1 MATKKNETQLSL
13 TFRAEDRFTYWWSP
27 TSIFSFASR
36 LPSLRHPKPNYRN
49 RMCICIKPLYASFQ
63 GSCGPR
69 PIESLDTVSLNPYAM
84 ALPDTIFECHNPPKH
99 FHHEVI
105 PFAPA
110 TGSDLKVTSRKLEG
124 PKNNKRPSTK
134 KPTILIDW
142 WSIMPPTI

>member
-1 MATKKNETQLSL
+1 MGREFSHRCGDITFRRLHSVTGKSGGKKGLLGNEGRAGGVITCTRVATKKNETQLSL

-69 PIESLDTVSLNPYAM
+69 SIESLDTVSLNPYAM
-84 ALPDTIFECHNPPKH
+84 ALPDTIFECHNPPNI
-99 FHHEVI
+99 F
-105 PFAPA
+105 
-110 TGSDLKVTSRKLEG
+110 T
-124 PKNNKRPSTK
+124 TK
-134 KPTILIDW
+134 
-142 WSIMPPTI
+142 